1 MNGFL
6 AVAAGGAIGAVLRHG
21 VGLAAVR
28 FLAGGGAT
36 GTLIVNIVGSAV
48 MGLLMGWLLE
58 RDIPAENTL
67 YLFAATGV
75 LGGFTTF
82 SSFSRETVHMINTG
96 SPMKALI
103 YALISVVVSITALMI
118 ALYLSRKAFG

>member
-6 AVAAGGAIGAVLRHG
+6 AVAAGGAIGAILRHG
-21 VGLAAVR
+21 VGLAALR

-36 GTLIVNIVGSAV
+36 ATLLVNVVGSAL

-58 RDIPAENTL
+58 RVVSAENTI
-67 YLFAATGV
+67 YLFVGTGI

-82 SSFSRETVHMINTG
+82 SAFSRETVHMINTG
-96 SPMKALI
+96 SPFKALM
-103 YALISVVVSITALMI
+103 YALVSVVVSVTALMI
-118 ALYLSRKAFG
+118 TLYISRKAFG